1 MTPPSPWTN
10 KAEIAHT
17 GIDGAAV
24 TLVEGADFVVSA
36 ANGDVRAGSP
46 HGLFLL
52 DSRFLSTLE
61 LAVDG
66 MAIEHLAV
74 AVDEPASATFL
85 GRADATLMVLRRR
98 KVGGGLT
105 ETIVVRNHDTAARVV
120 SLTLG
125 IDADFADLFQVK
137 ENRVARTGWLGR
149 DATGNVLTLAHQLD
163 DRGREAVIEVADGA
177 VLTGEGAAWEVQLGP
192 QAEWSTTVVLRA
204 AVDGVPVPRKPTEQ
218 LERWEAMV
226 PRVDADDPSL
236 VRAVQQSARDLG
248 SLRIFDPEFPD
259 RAIVAAG
266 APWFMSPF
274 GRDSLLTAW
283 MALMVDPA
291 LALGVLETLARFQ
304 GRVEMPAT
312 EEQPGR
318 ILHEMRF
325 AAASTLTLG
334 GGHVYY
340 GSVDATPLFVMLLG
354 ELRRWGLAPE
364 VVERLL
370 PHADRALEWLV
381 RFGDRD
387 GDGFIEYERATP
399 AGLANQGWKDSWDGV
414 RYGDGSV
421 AEAPIAACEVQGYA
435 YAAYL
440 ARAHFARE
448 AGEEAVW
455 REWRDRAAALRT
467 AFNRDFWMP
476 DRGCFAIGLDAE
488 KRPIDSIA
496 SNQGHC
502 LWTGIV
508 DEDKAERVAD
518 TLLSPAMFSG
528 WGVRTL
534 AATEP
539 AYNPVSYHCGSVWP
553 HDNALIA
560 AGLVRYGF
568 TDHAHRIMR
577 GILDV
582 ADANRG
588 RLPELFSG
596 IDRHDLGVPAAYPTS
611 CQPQAWA
618 AATPLLFLRLL
629 LRLDPW
635 LPNRQLCLAPDL
647 PSWLGSLRVEG
658 IPVGADRMDVSIEN
672 GTTTVSGLPSDLDI
686 DRRPRTSRT
695 SLLPK

>member
-1 MTPPSPWTN
+1 
-10 KAEIAHT
+10 
-17 GIDGAAV
+17 V
-24 TLVEGADFVVSA
+24 Y
-36 ANGDVRAGSP
+36 
-46 HGLFLL
+46 
-52 DSRFLSTLE
+52 
-61 LAVDG
+61 
-66 MAIEHLAV
+66 
-74 AVDEPASATFL
+74 
-85 GRADATLMVLRRR
+85 
-98 KVGGGLT
+98 GGLT
-105 ETIVVRNHDTAARVV
+105 ERIVLRNYGLTKRTL
-120 SLTLG
+120 SLTLSV
-125 IDADFADLFQVK
+125 DADFADLFQVK
-137 ENRVARTGWLGR
+137 ENRVVRLGWYGR
-149 DATGNVLTLAHQLD
+149 DAMDGGLRLAHQHD
-163 DRGREAVIEVADGA
+163 GRTRESIIEVTDGA
-177 VLTGEGAAWEVQLGP
+177 VLTGTGVSWEVPLAPHG
-192 QAEWSTTVVLRA
+192 EWSTTVVLRA
-204 AVDGVPVPRKPTEQ
+204 AVDGEPVPREPTGS
-218 LERWEAMV
+218 LASWEATV
-226 PRVDADDPSL
+226 PRVEADDASL
-236 VRAVQQSARDLG
+236 VRAVRRSARDLG
-248 SLRIFDPEFPD
+248 GLRIVDPEFPD

-283 MALMVDPA
+283 MALMVDPD

-304 GRVEMPAT
+304 GRAEVPAT

-325 AAASTLTLG
+325 ATASSMTLG

-370 PHADRALEWLV
+370 PFADRALEWLV
-381 RFGDRD
+381 RLGDRD
-387 GDGFIEYERATP
+387 GDGLIEYERATA
-399 AGLANQGWKDSWDGV
+399 AGLANQGWKDSWDGI
-414 RYGDGSV
+414 RYGDGRV
-421 AEAPIAACEVQGYA
+421 AEAPIALCEVQGYA

-440 ARAHFARE
+440 ARAHFALQ
-448 AGEEAVW
+448 AGDDGVC
-455 REWRDRAAALRT
+455 REWRDRAAALRD
-467 AFNRDFWMP
+467 AFNRRFWMP
-476 DRGCFAIGLDAE
+476 DRGCFAVGLDAD

-508 DEDKAERVAD
+508 DEDKARPVAD

-539 AYNPVSYHCGSVWP
+539 SYNPVSYHCGSVWP

-582 ADANRG
+582 ADTNQG

-596 IDRHDLGVPAAYPTS
+596 VDRAEVGVPAAYPTS

-635 LPNRQLCLAPDL
+635 LPNQQLCLAPAL
-647 PSWLGSLRVEG
+647 PEWLERLRVEG
-658 IPVGADRMDVSIEN
+658 VPIGGDRMTVTIES
-672 GTTTVSGLPSDLDI
+672 GTTTIEGLSPDVEVA
-686 DRRPRTSRT
+686 RRPRDART
-695 SLLPK
+695 TLFPPTRM